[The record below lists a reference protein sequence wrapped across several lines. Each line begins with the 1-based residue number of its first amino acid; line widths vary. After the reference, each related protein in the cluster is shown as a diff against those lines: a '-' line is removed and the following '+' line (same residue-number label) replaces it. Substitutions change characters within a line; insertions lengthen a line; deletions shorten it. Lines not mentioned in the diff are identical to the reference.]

1 MGVLVLIPNLKGG
14 LTVAARIWEF
24 AALSQ
29 EFVEPHPLG
38 VFDNLR
44 KGNPSQ
50 QGSWTEGN
58 IELQSSL
65 EETFCNCQMTHIIQN
80 SFHDI

>member
-24 AALSQ
+24 AALSL
-29 EFVEPHPLG
+29 EFEEPHLG

-44 KGNPSQ
+44 
-50 QGSWTEGN
+50 EGRPFSARILDR
-58 IELQSSL
+58 IEYCTSKFSGGAIFQLSDDPYHREFVS
-65 EETFCNCQMTHIIQN
+65 
-80 SFHDI
+80 

>member
-24 AALSQ
+24 AALSI
-29 EFVEPHPLG
+29 EFKEPQPLG

-44 KGNPSQ
+44 KGRPSQ
-50 QGSWTEGN
+50 HGSWTEGN
-58 IELQSSL
+58 IEQQLWGKLITSYA
-65 EETFCNCQMTHIIQN
+65 EFNIWV
-80 SFHDI
+80 

>member
-24 AALSQ
+24 AALSL
-29 EFVEPHPLG
+29 EFEEPHLG

-44 KGNPSQ
+44 KGRPFSARLLDR
-50 QGSWTEGN
+50 
-58 IELQSSL
+58 IEYCTSKLSRGALLQLSDDPYHREFVS
-65 EETFCNCQMTHIIQN
+65 
-80 SFHDI
+80 